1 MLEVV
6 ETNGLEFAVE
16 DQYNF
21 FLSDEPAKQEKRLS
35 ILKDLTYD
43 IVLLPL
49 KAEAPS
55 IAPVVAVS
63 AAAAAAADAAIQTS
77 DFSLTNSF
85 LRRHF

>member
-16 DQYNF
+16 DQYN

-43 IVLLPL
+43 IVLLPF